1 MSPKL
6 YGTRY
11 SDPGTRVPTDLL
23 PNAIRWESARAAIF
37 RRQEDVKGLKQC
49 LALKRIYEIRKMDEG
64 VEQTEEVFK

>member
-6 YGTRY
+6 YGTHY

-37 RRQEDVKGLKQC
+37 KQQENLEGLKQC
-49 LALKRIYEIRKMDEG
+49 LALKRVYEIRKMDEW
-64 VEQTEEVFK
+64 VEQTEEVTQ